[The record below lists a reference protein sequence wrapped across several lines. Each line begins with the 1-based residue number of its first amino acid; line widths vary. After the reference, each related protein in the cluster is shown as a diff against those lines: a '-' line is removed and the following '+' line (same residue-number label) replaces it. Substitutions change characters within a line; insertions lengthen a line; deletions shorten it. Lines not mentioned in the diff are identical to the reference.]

1 MEDVAVQAAEFVD
14 LDIVN
19 LDLPQDE
26 ELAAVTV
33 GGLGNT
39 EVGASGHWGRSYL
52 I

>member
-1 MEDVAVQAAEFVD
+1 MDNAATEATEFAD

-19 LDLPQDE
+19 LDLPIDE
-26 ELAAVTV
+26 ELAAVSV

-39 EVGASGHWGRSYL
+39 EVGASGFFGRSWL